1 MSNDSAVPAV
11 AKYGHGKKK
20 RSHGCL
26 HKGEHL
32 SQEVIDPQNFRPRL
46 ASKPVRLHT
55 EPLCQILCPAKMKIT
70 RDDENRRCIH
80 AVLFGEHAGILQIL
94 TRVVRLFLLNDAV
107 FVHAL
112 LYQILRHDVCFG
124 VRLIRALRA
133 GDDDLRLRVIV
144 QVGKAVSST
153 RNSATSASIPT
164 EP

>member
-1 MSNDSAVPAV
+1 M
-11 AKYGHGKKK
+11 
-20 RSHGCL
+20 
-26 HKGEHL
+26 E
-32 SQEVIDPQNFRPRL
+32 
-46 ASKPVRLHT
+46 
-55 EPLCQILCPAKMKIT
+55 IT

-133 GDDDLRLRVIV
+133 RDDDLRLRMIV
-144 QVGKAVSST
+144 QVGK
-153 RNSATSASIPT
+153 RQI
-164 EP
+164 EPLFERQRRLVALYLRAEHHDKFRRGIRLERI